1 MSDNQNFSEQEGPS
15 VDDPLQSDTS
25 RSSPQ
30 GVSSQVPGFGLH
42 IARSAEEMTSRMEY
56 PSRNF
61 PASDVETSADAF
73 SDRESLHECRYGMNR
88 FVNEFSSCR
97 RDEDIR
103 IGNEPIS
110 SEMEGDAL
118 LEIQRLMEQLQ
129 RLNRNRSRCSE
140 ATHSGSEL
148 SSSRGRGDGIG
159 LLTSGRYGNICESS
173 VLPSGRDADIR
184 IGKEFLSSRPD
195 QDFRLSEDKLDKRMV
210 DIANQLL
217 LLNNENNPNAENS
230 DFASYLSLN
239 DISIEYWKL
248 YAKSRPENYD
258 FAMNIMAYIELL
270 NDSSWKATVSY
281 FDEDV
286 KRMVT
291 YIWNKKKVIFNN
303 KIDLQRFNRE
313 MILKLMGDFTQ
324 WSINRNFYLDEF
336 LNYCV
341 LMCQLGVLARK
352 HIFKEASLYAI
363 VQLRDRIKLL
373 KFENVVQFIFEI
385 VVKEYAKRLF

>member
-1 MSDNQNFSEQEGPS
+1 MSDNQYFLEQEGPS
-15 VDDPLQSDTS
+15 VDDPLQSDIS
-25 RSSPQ
+25 RLFPQ
-30 GVSSQVPGFGLH
+30 GVSSEVPGFGLP

-61 PASDVETSADAF
+61 PVSDVETSADAF
-73 SDRESLHECRYGMNR
+73 SDRQSLHECGYFMNR
-88 FVNEFSSCR
+88 FVNELSSCR

-103 IGNEPIS
+103 IGNESIS
-110 SEMEGDAL
+110 SETE
-118 LEIQRLMEQLQ
+118 EIAHLDIQHLMEELQ

-148 SSSRGRGDGIG
+148 SSSIGRGDGIG
-159 LLTSGRYGNICESS
+159 LLTSGRYFDICESS
-173 VLPSGRDADIR
+173 VLPCGRDADIR
-184 IGKEFLSSRPD
+184 IGREFPSSRPE
-195 QDFRLSEDKLDKRMV
+195 QDFHLSADKLDKRMV

-239 DISIEYWKL
+239 DISIEYWQL

-281 FDEDV
+281 FDENV

-291 YIWNKKKVIFNN
+291 HIWNKKKVIFNN
-303 KIDLQRFNRE
+303 TIDLQRFNRD

-324 WSINRNFYLDEF
+324 WSTNRNFDLDEF

-341 LMCQLGVLARK
+341 LMCQLGVIARK
-352 HIFKEASLYAI
+352 CIFKEAPFYVI
-363 VQLRDRIKLL
+363 GQLRDRIKLL
-373 KFENVVQFIFEI
+373 KFENVVQFMFEI
-385 VVKEYAKRLF
+385 VVKEYAK